1 MERVGPLIN
10 PRIPRNLYSK
20 RVVIAVLRGAPRPE
34 EALEQRWKCPKCGAP
49 RPRVRKIST
58 TGGGLSRLLDIQHI
72 KYYAVSCTQCG
83 YTELYD
89 ASVLDKNRDR
99 LMDILDIIIGG

>member
-1 MERVGPLIN
+1 MMRTTAKPQ
-10 PRIPRNLYSK
+10 
-20 RVVIAVLRGAPRPE
+20 

-49 RPRVRKIST
+49 RPTVRKIST
-58 TGGGLSRLLDIQHI
+58 TGGGLSRLFDIQHI
-72 KYYAVSCTQCG
+72 KYYAVSCNQCG

-89 ASVLDKNRDR
+89 ASVLDKNKNR